1 MFKKIIIGIL
11 LVTVIGAGASML
23 VYRAYAGDDETVSSI
38 SPLNDQ
44 QELSPVQQN
53 SQQMNAQENMG
64 QPWQADGTI
73 TDLDETGFTLTTE
86 NGDFYIELSPTDYWQ
101 AQAATLE
108 IGAQVS
114 VEGTENAG
122 MIHAFN
128 VTISEDQ
135 ELQLRTEEGQPL
147 WSGGVDNSRGQNRGG
162 DTGQVDGERSPE
174 PQVQIDEWVTINGTL
189 MAFQGGNMTV
199 STAEGD
205 LLSIQTGQPRFFAGQ
220 GVSFVVGDEVT
231 LVGYYEGGQFIAG
244 DITQT
249 STGARVML
257 RDPNGRPLWAGPG
270 NGNGK
275 GGNNH

>member
-1 MFKKIIIGIL
+1 MYKKIIIGIL
-11 LVTVIGAGASML
+11 LVTVIGAGASMM
-23 VYRAYAGDDETVSSI
+23 VY
-38 SPLNDQ
+38 
-44 QELSPVQQN
+44 
-53 SQQMNAQENMG
+53 

-73 TDLDETGFTLTTE
+73 ADLDETGFILTTE
-86 NGDFYIELSPTDYWQ
+86 NGDFYVELGPTDYWQ
-101 AQAATLE
+101 TQAATLE

-122 MIHAFN
+122 MIHAFS
-128 VTISEDQ
+128 VMISEDQ

-174 PQVQIDEWVTINGTL
+174 PQVQVDEWVTISGTL

-205 LLSIQTGQPRFFAGQ
+205 LLSIQTGQPRFFSGQ
-220 GVSFVVGDEVT
+220 GVSFAVGDEVI
-231 LVGYYEGGQFIAG
+231 LVGYYEGGQFVAG
-244 DITQT
+244 EITQT